1 MLRKVEAPFQIKGLS
16 DDGTFSGYGSIFG
29 NVDYHGEVV
38 VEGAFKNSLAEW
50 RKKGKLPPVIWQ
62 HDKTQPLGPHTE
74 MREDA
79 KGLYLE
85 GRLLKDTVPKAA
97 EAYSLLKE
105 DVISGLSIGFRVKL
119 DEWDR
124 ESGVTYLKELDLWE
138 VSLVTFP
145 ANEQAGVTGVKAD
158 EIKSIRDYE
167 AALRDEFGFSH
178 AQAKALASAG
188 FKALQKQDEPRDV
201 VAALESLNA
210 RIRAAI
216 P

>member
-1 MLRKVEAPFQIKGLS
+1 MIRKFEAPFQIKGLS
-16 DDGTFSGYGSIFG
+16 DNGEFSGYGAVFG
-29 NVDYHGEVV
+29 NIDSHGEVV
-38 VEGAFKNSLAEW
+38 VAGAFQKSLAAW
-50 RKKGKLPPVIWQ
+50 HGKGSLPPILWQ
-62 HDKTQPLGPHTE
+62 HDKGQPLGPHTE

-85 GRLLKDTVPKAA
+85 GRLLKDSVPKAA
-97 EAYSLLKE
+97 EAYSLIKE
-105 DVISGLSIGFRVKL
+105 KVITGLSIGFRVVV
-119 DEWDR
+119 DEWNRD
-124 ESGVTYLKELDLWE
+124 SGVNYLKELDLWE

-145 ANEQAGVTGVKAD
+145 ANDQAGVTGVKAD
-158 EIKSIRDYE
+158 QIKSIRDYE

-188 FKALQKQDEPRDV
+188 YKALHKQNDPRDV
-201 VAALESLNA
+201 VSALEGLTA